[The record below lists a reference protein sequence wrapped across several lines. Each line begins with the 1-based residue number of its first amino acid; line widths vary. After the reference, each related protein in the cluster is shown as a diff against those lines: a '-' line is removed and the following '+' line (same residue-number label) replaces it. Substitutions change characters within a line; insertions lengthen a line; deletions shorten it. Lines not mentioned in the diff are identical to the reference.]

1 MYRTYIV
8 GTYNYVIQDMGAD
21 GFNIRNFCWRFI
33 EKSNF
38 VGNRWETGLFRDK
51 GSFVLQNEFHCCIS
65 YRAHTNVHI

>member
-1 MYRTYIV
+1 
-8 GTYNYVIQDMGAD
+8 MGAD

-51 GSFVLQNEFHCCIS
+51 GSFVLQNEL
-65 YRAHTNVHI
+65 